1 MPDMEIRR
9 ARKNGFGHCWYGAA
23 IVTLGLILVGQA
35 LALVWSSLF
44 PLTDKTGFPV
54 AVRTYLS
61 EIWLWPLF
69 LLMMQND
76 PADREALRRLNP
88 KGQGKRA
95 LIGAGIGLGLNALCW
110 LAAWA
115 NKDLIPVWMGAEV
128 WQLLV
133 LLPVVLIQSGA
144 EEIAFR
150 SFLLERC
157 RKDLKRPW
165 MAVVLNGVLFGAL
178 HLANEH
184 VTVIGFLATAALG
197 MLLAV
202 MYVCMDSPVPGILM
216 HTMWNYTQNILL
228 GMPNSGWIFSCSAL
242 GVSATQEN
250 ASFFYDPYFGIE
262 GGAFCVAVA
271 LLCTGAFAMKNR
283 NKQSGER

>member
-1 MPDMEIRR
+1 MPDTEMRR
-9 ARKNGFGHCWYGAA
+9 TRRNGFSHCWYGAA
-23 IVTLGLILVGQA
+23 IVTFGLILAGQV

-44 PLTDKTGFPV
+44 PLTDRTGFPV

-69 LLMMQND
+69 LLVMQND
-76 PADREALRRLNP
+76 PADREALRRLSP
-88 KGQGKRA
+88 KGRGKQT
-95 LIGAGIGLGLNALCW
+95 LLGAGIGMGLNVVCW

-115 NKDLIPVWMGAEV
+115 DGDFVPVRMKAEV

-165 MAVVLNGVLFGAL
+165 MAVVLNGVLFGVL
-178 HLANEH
+178 HLGNEH
-184 VTVIGFLATAALG
+184 VTVTGFLATASLG
-197 MLLAV
+197 TLLAV
-202 MYVCMDSPVPGILM
+202 MCLCMDSPMPGILT

-242 GVSATQEN
+242 GVSGTREN
-250 ASFFYDPYFGIE
+250 ASFFYDPYFGVE

-271 LLCTGAFAMKNR
+271 LLCAGVFAMRNR
-283 NKQSGER
+283 KKLSGER